1 MGQALW
7 YPNQTKIF
15 QGKKKKNRTK
25 YLYPP
30 LIYTKTDLTKDLANK
45 IQQYKK

>member
-1 MGQALW
+1 MV
-7 YPNQTKIF
+7 PKPDKDISR
-15 QGKKKKNRTK
+15 GKKKKRTK

>member
-15 QGKKKKNRTK
+15 QGGKKKAK
-25 YLYPP
+25 YRYPP
-30 LIYTKTDLTKDLANK
+30 LIYTKTGLTKDLANK
-45 IQQYKK
+45 TQQYKKE